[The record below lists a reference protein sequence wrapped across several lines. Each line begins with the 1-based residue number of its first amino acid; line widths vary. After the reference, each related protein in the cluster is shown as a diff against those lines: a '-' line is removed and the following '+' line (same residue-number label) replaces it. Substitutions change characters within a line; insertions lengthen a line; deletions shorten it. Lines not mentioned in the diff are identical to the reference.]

1 MLVIVLIILIFFVL
15 YCCWYLSVS
24 TIIVDY
30 SFFKMLELC
39 WCLSVSTI
47 IIDDSLISVEFL
59 LIFISFLKKKYL
71 FRREEDVLMDDYSG
85 VNKSWNVSMENLIF
99 DEKTGG

>member
-1 MLVIVLIILIFFVL
+1 MLEL
-15 YCCWYLSVS
+15 CWFLSVS
-24 TIIVDY
+24 TIIIDY
-30 SFFKMLELC
+30 IFLKMLELC
-39 WCLSVSTI
+39 WCLSVFTI

-59 LIFISFLKKKYL
+59 LIFYLISKKKYL

>member
-85 VNKSWNVSMENLIF
+85 LNKSWNVSMENLIF